1 MYRIILASGSPRRKE
16 LLSLMGVTYEVMVSQ
31 KEEKLQDVEP
41 SGLVMELA
49 KMKACDIAQQIEGP
63 AVIIGADTVV
73 ACKNKVLGKPKDT
86 EDARQM
92 ITMLAGNSHEVYTGV
107 TMVIKEA
114 NQTERMVT
122 FYEATK
128 VYVTPMNEEEIRA
141 YVATGEPM
149 DKAGSYAIQGVFAP
163 YISKIEG
170 DYYNIVGF
178 PISHLYHAA
187 KEAGID
193 LRTGMRCSTGEFADR
208 VEAGMYAKT
217 KVETY
222 PKAEDEVVEKLDEDL
237 EAFLDAETYME
248 KIKVLERIRR
258 NLNEYRMSSIE
269 ISLDLPVGENDLERR
284 YQIVID
290 NLETRMRFECGR
302 LR

>member
-49 KMKACDIAQQIEGP
+49 KMKACDIAEQVEGP

-73 ACKNKVLGKPKDT
+73 SCKNKVLGKPKDT

-128 VYVTPMNEEEIRA
+128 VYVTPMSEEEIRS

-193 LRTGMRCSTGEFADR
+193 LRTGMRVHTE
-208 VEAGMYAKT
+208 
-217 KVETY
+217 KVAEQT
-222 PKAEDEVVEKLDEDL
+222 EDETIEKLDEDL
-237 EAFLDAETYME
+237 EAFLDAMTYME
-248 KIKVLERIRR
+248 KIKVLERIRK

-269 ISLDLPVGENDLERR
+269 ISLDLPVGEDDLERR

>member
-16 LLSLMGVTYEVMVSQ
+16 LLSLMGVTYEVMVSK

-49 KMKACDIAQQIEGP
+49 KMKACDIAQQVEGP

-73 ACKNKVLGKPKDT
+73 SCKNKVLGKPKDV

-128 VYVTPMNEEEIRA
+128 VYVTPMSEEEIRS
-141 YVATGEPM
+141 YVATDEPM

-187 KEAGID
+187 KDAGID
-193 LRTGMRCSTGEFADR
+193 LRTGMFCTTGECADS
-208 VEAGMYAKT
+208 VEA
-217 KVETY
+217 ETDST
-222 PKAEDEVVEKLDEDL
+222 AETEVTEKLDEDL
-237 EAFLDAETYME
+237 EAFLDAETYMQ

-258 NLNEYRMSSIE
+258 NLNEYLMSSIE
-269 ISLDLPVGENDLERR
+269 ISLDLPVGEGDLERR

>member
-49 KMKACDIAQQIEGP
+49 KMKACDIAEQVEGP

-73 ACKNKVLGKPKDT
+73 SCKNKVLGKPKDT

-114 NQTERMVT
+114 NQTERMIT

-128 VYVTPMNEEEIRA
+128 VYVTPMSEEEIRS

-193 LRTGMRCSTGEFADR
+193 LRTGMRVHTE
-208 VEAGMYAKT
+208 
-217 KVETY
+217 KVAEQT
-222 PKAEDEVVEKLDEDL
+222 EDETIEKLDEDL
-237 EAFLDAETYME
+237 EAFLDAMTYME
-248 KIKVLERIRR
+248 KIKVLERIRK

-269 ISLDLPVGENDLERR
+269 ISLDLPVGEDDLERR

>member
-31 KEEKLQDVEP
+31 KEEKLQDVDP

-49 KMKACDIAQQIEGP
+49 KMKACDIAQQVKGP

-73 ACKNKVLGKPKDT
+73 ACKNKVLGKPKNT
-86 EDARQM
+86 EEAIQM

-114 NQTERMVT
+114 NQTERIVT
-122 FYEATK
+122 FSEATK
-128 VYVTPMNEEEIRA
+128 VYVTSMSEEEILA

-187 KEAGID
+187 KDAGID
-193 LRTGMRCSTGEFADR
+193 LRTGMCCAMVECADG
-208 VEAGMYAKT
+208 VEAGQYAKT
-217 KVETY
+217 EVGAY
-222 PKAEDEVVEKLDEDL
+222 PKKEEEVTEKLDEDL
-237 EAFLDAETYME
+237 EAFLDATTYME
-248 KIKVLERIRR
+248 KIKVLDSIRK

-269 ISLDLPVGENDLERR
+269 ISLDLPVGEGELERR

>member
-16 LLSLMGVTYEVMVSQ
+16 LLSLMGVTYEVLVSH

-49 KMKACDIAQQIEGP
+49 KMKACDIAEQVDGP

-73 ACKNKVLGKPKDT
+73 SCKNKVLGKPKDA

-107 TMVIKEA
+107 TMVIKEE
-114 NQTERMVT
+114 NRTERMVT

-128 VYVTPMNEEEIRA
+128 VYVTPMSEEEIKA

-149 DKAGSYAIQGVFAP
+149 DKAGSYAIQGAFAP

-178 PISHLYHAA
+178 PICHLYHAA

-193 LRTGMRCSTGEFADR
+193 LRTGMRVHTE
-208 VEAGMYAKT
+208 
-217 KVETY
+217 KVAEQT
-222 PKAEDEVVEKLDEDL
+222 EDEMVEKLDEDL
-237 EAFLDAETYME
+237 EAFLDAMTYME
-248 KIKVLERIRR
+248 KIKVLERIRK

-269 ISLDLPVGENDLERR
+269 ISLDLPVGNADLERR